1 MSSGLSALPLANL
14 ALYWAF
20 REDWWS
26 ERRGLFSSTWTSP
39 RRKQPQ
45 LPTLYYWSIWS
56 LLSLGWH
63 GLGDVTDWPINTWSL
78 AGWSV
83 CHHER
88 QQLRPHS
95 LLTCLSDG
103 NYLRSAQHLARADR
117 TNINED
123 KRTKKKKN
131 RRSDRTNRLLARRL
145 YYTWRRKRM
154 KAHVCDHARLLI
166 ARLISNLILLKK

>member
-26 ERRGLFSSTWTSP
+26 ERRGLLSSTRTSP
-39 RRKQPQ
+39 RRKRPQ

-78 AGWSV
+78 ASWSV
-83 CHHER
+83 CHHEW
-88 QQLRPHS
+88 QQLWPHS

-103 NYLRSAQHLARADR
+103 NYLRSAQHLARVDH
-117 TNINED
+117 TTLM
-123 KRTKKKKN
+123 KTKGKKKVADLIDLYVLEVGHCILHATGIN
-131 RRSDRTNRLLARRL
+131 RKWIRL
-145 YYTWRRKRM
+145 KM
-154 KAHVCDHARLLI
+154 LI
-166 ARLISNLILLKK
+166 FLSHNWSVIWF

>member
-26 ERRGLFSSTWTSP
+26 ERRGLLSSTRTSP
-39 RRKQPQ
+39 RRKRPQ

-78 AGWSV
+78 VGWSV
-83 CHHER
+83 CHHEW

-103 NYLRSAQHLARADR
+103 NYLRSAQHLARFDR
-117 TNINED
+117 TTLM
-123 KRTKKKKN
+123 KTKGKKKKKKS
-131 RRSDRTNRLLARRL
+131 RRPDWSRRTWAWPL
-145 YYTWRRKRM
+145 YFVFYSTYSG
-154 KAHVCDHARLLI
+154 D
-166 ARLISNLILLKK
+166 

>member
-26 ERRGLFSSTWTSP
+26 ERRGLLSSTWTSP
-39 RRKQPQ
+39 KRKQPQ

-78 AGWSV
+78 AGWNV
-83 CHHER
+83 CHHEW

-103 NYLRSAQHLARADR
+103 NYLRSAQHLARADHTTLMKTKGKKRVTCLTDQSILKLGRCIFNGMVINR
-117 TNINED
+117 TWI
-123 KRTKKKKN
+123 
-131 RRSDRTNRLLARRL
+131 RLKIFSPLL
-145 YYTWRRKRM
+145 CIFF
-154 KAHVCDHARLLI
+154 AHTVEQ
-166 ARLISNLILLKK
+166 